1 MRRKGKNANAVSQPF
16 LGESLPNHF
25 CSLRAA
31 TQRARD
37 TKEIGSS
44 HHQIVINIASNM
56 SVVMPSRG
64 SHSHPADNNGHSDC
78 PLCNL
83 NDASVEHAGNIPS
96 DNQTIRQIMGQELLS
111 FGNLPDN
118 LVYARIARAY
128 NTRVHRP
135 TTIAGF
141 HSEKWTGR
149 MVKVHFEK
157 HVRLVPRRIVSKDM
171 MRCEKYL
178 QIIERE
184 INAGVATSDDPT
196 DLLDQKTLNK
206 AILVMKMKQSLLK
219 DLRGYVKE
227 DLVVTGCDIINKQVG
242 SGNLD
247 GEDARDI
254 LTTMH
259 ASANGVGPSGVHVF
273 AAAPRAGD
281 DLPVGEEVFA

>member
-1 MRRKGKNANAVSQPF
+1 
-16 LGESLPNHF
+16 
-25 CSLRAA
+25 
-31 TQRARD
+31 
-37 TKEIGSS
+37 
-44 HHQIVINIASNM
+44 M
-56 SVVMPSRG
+56 SVVTPARG
-64 SHSHPADNNGHSDC
+64 SLSHPAHNDGHSDC

-83 NDASVEHAGNIPS
+83 PDVSVEHAGNIPS
-96 DNQTIRQIMGQELLS
+96 ENQTIRQIMGQELLS
-111 FGNLPDN
+111 FGNIPDN

-141 HSEKWTGR
+141 DSNKWTGR
-149 MVKVHFEK
+149 MVKIHFEK

-171 MRCEKYL
+171 TRCEKYL

-184 INAGVATSDDPT
+184 INASVATSDDPT
-196 DLLDQKTLNK
+196 DLLDPKTLNK
-206 AILVMKMKQSLLK
+206 AIMLMKMKQSLLK
-219 DLRGYVKE
+219 DLRCYVKE
-227 DLVVTGCDIINKQVG
+227 DLVVTGCDLVSKQIG

-254 LTTMH
+254 LMTMP
-259 ASANGVGPSGVHVF
+259 GPSGVHVF